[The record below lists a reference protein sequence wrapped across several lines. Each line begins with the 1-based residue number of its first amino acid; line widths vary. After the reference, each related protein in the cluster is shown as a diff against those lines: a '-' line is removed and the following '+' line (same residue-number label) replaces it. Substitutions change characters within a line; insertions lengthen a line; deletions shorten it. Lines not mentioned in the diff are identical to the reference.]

1 MFGFIVIVALLWILI
16 GYWLWSK
23 RQAGS
28 VLLNLGRSRRHKVAL
43 LFGVLYML
51 LAIVG
56 LVGLSFEA
64 GTGLEKVSLV
74 LLLLSLGVYLL
85 LLGFS
90 GSEIREAGIVG
101 DGRLL
106 KWKQIE
112 SYDVGEKTLTVRLKR
127 RWHAF
132 RTVLS
137 YRIHTP
143 HKHAVNSILARY
155 LQEDPSRTG
164 D

>member
-1 MFGFIVIVALLWILI
+1 MFGFIVIVASVWILI

-23 RQAGS
+23 KQAGS
-28 VLLNLGRSRRHKVAL
+28 KLLNLGRSRRHKVAL

-56 LVGLSFEA
+56 ILFEA
-64 GTGLEKVSLV
+64 GTGLEEVSLV
-74 LLLLSLGVYLL
+74 LTLLSLGVYLL

-106 KWKQIE
+106 KWNQIE
-112 SYDVGEKTLTVRLKR
+112 SYGWAEKTLTVRLNR
-127 RWHAF
+127 RWYAF

-137 YRIHTP
+137 YRVHTP
-143 HKHAVNSILARY
+143 HRHAVNGILARY

>member
-1 MFGFIVIVALLWILI
+1 MFGFIVIVASVWILI

-23 RQAGS
+23 KQAGS
-28 VLLNLGRSRRHKVAL
+28 KLLNLGRSRRHKVAL

-56 LVGLSFEA
+56 LLFEA
-64 GTGLEKVSLV
+64 GTGLEEVSLV
-74 LLLLSLGVYLL
+74 LMLLSLGVYLL

-112 SYDVGEKTLTVRLKR
+112 SYEMGEQTLTVRLKR
-127 RWHAF
+127 RWQAF

>member
-1 MFGFIVIVALLWILI
+1 MFGFILIVASVWILI

-23 RQAGS
+23 RPAGAA
-28 VLLNLGRSRRHKVAL
+28 LLSLGRSRRHKVAL
-43 LFGVLYML
+43 FLGVLYML

-56 LVGLSFEA
+56 LAGLSFEA
-64 GTGLEKVSLV
+64 GTGLEEVSLV
-74 LLLLSLGVYLL
+74 LMLLSLGVYLL

-112 SYDVGEKTLTVRLKR
+112 SWGLGEKTLTLGLKR
-127 RWHAF
+127 RWYNF
-132 RTVLS
+132 RTVRS
-137 YRIHTP
+137 YRVHTP
-143 HKHAVNSILARY
+143 HKNTVNSILARY

>member
-43 LFGVLYML
+43 FFGVLYML

-56 LVGLSFEA
+56 LLFEA
-64 GTGLEKVSLV
+64 GTGLEEVSLV
-74 LLLLSLGVYLL
+74 LMLLSLGVYLL

-101 DGRLL
+101 DGRRL
-106 KWKQIE
+106 KWNQIE
-112 SYDVGEKTLTVRLKR
+112 SYGWAEKTLTVRVRR
-127 RWHAF
+127 RWYNI
-132 RTVLS
+132 RKVLS
-137 YRIHTP
+137 YRIRTP
-143 HKHAVNSILARY
+143 HTHAVNSILARY
-155 LQEDPSRTG
+155 LQEDPSGMG

>member
-1 MFGFIVIVALLWILI
+1 MFWFILIVALLWILI
-16 GYWLWSK
+16 GCWLWSK
-23 RQAGS
+23 RHAGAA
-28 VLLNLGRSRRHKVAL
+28 LLSLGRSRRHKVS
-43 LFGVLYML
+43 LFLAGLYML
-51 LAIVG
+51 LAIVD
-56 LVGLSFEA
+56 LVWLLFEA
-64 GTGLEKVSLV
+64 ATELDEVSFSLV
-74 LLLLSLGVYLL
+74 LLSLGVYLL

-112 SYDVGEKTLTVRLKR
+112 SYEMGEKTLTIRLKR
-127 RWHAF
+127 RWYNI

-155 LQEDPSRTG
+155 LQEDPSRTS